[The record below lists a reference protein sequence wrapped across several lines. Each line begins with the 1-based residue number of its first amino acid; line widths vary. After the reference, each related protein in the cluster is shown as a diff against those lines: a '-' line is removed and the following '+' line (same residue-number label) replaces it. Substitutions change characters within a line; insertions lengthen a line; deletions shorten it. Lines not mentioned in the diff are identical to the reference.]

1 MREAAYRPELGQL
14 DRDGN
19 EIEDRIYNT
28 KDLDR
33 NIVLDEPSGMAG
45 SCKSAATGRGE
56 RRADDVGADWY
67 DARPDCSFVIDRLHV
82 QHDRRV
88 YGCGQ
93 AGSHP

>member
-33 NIVLDEPSGMAG
+33 N
-45 SCKSAATGRGE
+45 TGARRTVRNGRQLQKRCYWS
-56 RRADDVGADWY
+56 RRAAG
-67 DARPDCSFVIDRLHV
+67 
-82 QHDRRV
+82 RRCWRGLV
-88 YGCGQ
+88 
-93 AGSHP
+93 